1 MKYIVRTEGKVLDY
15 RQTAYTVNTQS
26 REEAERIAEE
36 RFRKEYI
43 VPDDSLRANA
53 AGVRYQT
60 WIALFALGAAAVLS
74 LIGFKTGSGKNA
86 AVIRPDLLS
95 LLYGAAVY
103 VILLMKARG
112 AKNLL
117 DLNEWKEAFAS
128 YESFA
133 LSALMIILIASIIQL
148 MFSQM
153 KVGFSFLSFHMD
165 FRMIALALALI
176 AYFGSGLLSLIS
188 LALFLILSRF
198 SISALT
204 GILSDVKGILFLVFA
219 SVGIIA
225 YLGTSPAYHKGMMRL
240 KALFHNPA
248 KQLRKQAD
256 AERTQ
261 AAQTEE

>member
-1 MKYIVRTEGKVLDY
+1 MR
-15 RQTAYTVNTQS
+15 

-43 VPDDSLRANA
+43 VPDDSLRADA

-60 WIALFALGAAAVLS
+60 WIALIALGAAAVLS

-112 AKNLL
+112 VKNLL
-117 DLNEWKEAFAS
+117 DWNEWKEAFAN

-133 LSALMIILIASIIQL
+133 LAALMIILIASFIQL
-148 MFSQM
+148 LFSQM

-188 LALFLILSRF
+188 LALLLILSKA

-204 GILSDVKGILFLVFA
+204 GILSDMKGILFLFFA
-219 SVGIIA
+219 AVGIIA
-225 YLGTSPAYHKGMMRL
+225 YLAASPAYHRGMMHL

-248 KQLRKQAD
+248 RQLRKQVN
-256 AERTQ
+256 AERE
-261 AAQTEE
+261 QTDE